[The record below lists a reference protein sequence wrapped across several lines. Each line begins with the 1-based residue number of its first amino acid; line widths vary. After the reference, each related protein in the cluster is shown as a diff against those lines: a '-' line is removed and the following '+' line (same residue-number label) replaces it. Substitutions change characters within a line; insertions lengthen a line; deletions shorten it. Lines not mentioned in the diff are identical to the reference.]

1 MSKHGRISVAQQE
14 VTANGRVQLPRPEA
28 GEVKCVGV
36 FRVPGELH
44 IQGQILSFQAVLGS
58 AGSTGHRPFGGVGR
72 GDGMF
77 MALAE
82 VVCLFDFL
90 REGN

>member
-1 MSKHGRISVAQQE
+1 MAESSFPARGWGSQVC
-14 VTANGRVQLPRPEA
+14 G
-28 GEVKCVGV
+28 VGV
-36 FRVPGELH
+36 FRVPGELD

-58 AGSTGHRPFGGVGR
+58 AGSTGHQPFGGVGR

-82 VVCLFDFL
+82 VVCLLDFL